1 MQRKGKAG
9 MIQGNRTPVG
19 EDSAASELPDQP
31 RGQAGGLRGPPPSPL
46 RHRLLC
52 NWGAVLVD
60 RLGSWGWSSV
70 GSTTAMATLVE
81 KPPSGQASHQQH
93 CHLLSLAEGSLWTE
107 TVAGCKATP
116 WCPAPTALRAG
127 QCCSPKDTGRKPVN
141 LLPPPGI
148 TSFFK
153 LGVLG
158 HTGLLRK

>member
-1 MQRKGKAG
+1 

-19 EDSAASELPDQP
+19 EDSAASELPNQP
-31 RGQAGGLRGPPPSPL
+31 WGQAGGLRGPPRSPL

-93 CHLLSLAEGSLWTE
+93 CHLLSLADGSLCDRDCGRIQGY
-107 TVAGCKATP
+107 TVVSSSHSSEGWAMFFSKGHRKK
-116 WCPAPTALRAG
+116 AG
-127 QCCSPKDTGRKPVN
+127 QSPA
-141 LLPPPGI
+141 
-148 TSFFK
+148 TSGDHLIF
-153 LGVLG
+153 
-158 HTGLLRK
+158 